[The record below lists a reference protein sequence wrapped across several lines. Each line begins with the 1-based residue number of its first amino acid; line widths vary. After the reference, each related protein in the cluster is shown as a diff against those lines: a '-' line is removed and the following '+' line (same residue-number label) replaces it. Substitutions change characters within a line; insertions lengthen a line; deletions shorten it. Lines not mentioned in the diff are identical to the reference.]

1 MARSEPCAICGSS
14 SGLFGYAIKDGFIC
28 PACLEKAGLQKAAFS
43 NPAGDY
49 SSSQLR
55 EMISVRERRIAAG
68 PQAVSPDELRTA
80 EQMYNY
86 YRDFKMGYGL
96 NQKWGLRFFSLVA
109 DMLRPEEKVYT
120 VFEGLRNYRSATEHD
135 GSYVFAITSQRI
147 IMAQQRRF
155 GTDEVKTVSLQ
166 NINDIT
172 KMQGLFLG
180 TIEIDTFKE
189 VFNICVGKGSV
200 DRILEQIHYAVDQA
214 RKDAKAADAPQPTPQ
229 PAAAPSLT
237 DELLKYKQ
245 LLDAGAITEA
255 EFSALKS
262 KLLGI

>member
-1 MARSEPCAICGSS
+1 MARSEPCAICGGN

-43 NPAGDY
+43 NPAGGY

-80 EQMYNY
+80 EQMYSY
-86 YRDFKMGYGL
+86 YRDFKMGQGL

-120 VFEGLRNYRSATEHD
+120 VFEGLRNYRSSTEHD
-135 GSYVFAITSQRI
+135 GAFVFAITSQRI
-147 IMAQQRRF
+147 IMAQQQRF
-155 GTDEVKTVSLQ
+155 GMDEVKTVSLQ
-166 NINDIT
+166 NINDIM
-172 KMQGLFLG
+172 KKVSFSRSF
-180 TIEIDTFKE
+180 IEIDTTKE
-189 VFNICVGKGSV
+189 LINVCVAKHIA
-200 DRILEQIHYAVDQA
+200 DRIIPLVHYAVDQA
-214 RKDAKAADAPQPTPQ
+214 RKDAKAADTPQ
-229 PAAAPSLT
+229 PAPQSAAAPSLT

-255 EFSALKS
+255 EYAALKS